1 MMHRTERGY
10 QSIAESSKVSLWPPP
25 GRRIRDVRGRQAA
38 AEHIGL
44 RYPTRARISMRVS
57 ALDNRR

>member
-25 GRRIRDVRGRQAA
+25 GRWIQVLRGRQAA
-38 AEHIGL
+38 TEHIGL
-44 RYPTRARISMRVS
+44 RYPIRARISMRVS